1 MAEMSLLTYI
11 LSHPLVW
18 FGCGLFMVASLLV
31 LSGKFSKRDPALL
44 YTFVASVLIVLMG
57 VASAMTRMQQDK
69 LEAQPPAAEQV
80 APSSSY

>member
-18 FGCGLFMVASLLV
+18 FGCGLFMVASLLA

-44 YTFVASVLIVLMG
+44 YTFVAAVLIVLMG
-57 VASAMTRMQQDK
+57 MASAMTRMQQDK
-69 LEAQPPAAEQV
+69 LEAQPPAAAEQV
-80 APSSSY
+80 APKQ